1 MKKPP
6 IKPTALQAPTTQ
18 DEFIS
23 QGAQPPVAP
32 MSEEKPIKAFSLR
45 MEPELLKE
53 LQEIK
58 DAQPRHLRSSI
69 HQFII
74 QAITEKVAKV
84 KQTQK
89 KLKPDPL

>member
-6 IKPTALQAPTTQ
+6 IKPTALQAPATPE
-18 DEFIS
+18 EFIS
-23 QGAQPPVAP
+23 QGAQQPVTTVRD
-32 MSEEKPIKAFSLR
+32 EKPIKAFSLR

-69 HQFII
+69 HNFII
-74 QAITEKVAKV
+74 QAITEKVARI
-84 KQTQK
+84 KQN
-89 KLKPDPL
+89 

>member
-6 IKPTALQAPTTQ
+6 IKPTALQAPGTPE
-18 DEFIS
+18 EFIS
-23 QGAQPPVAP
+23 QGAQQPATIVQ
-32 MSEEKPIKAFSLR
+32 EEKAIKAFSLR

-69 HQFII
+69 HNFII
-74 QAITEKVAKV
+74 QAITEKVARI
-84 KQTQK
+84 KQNQNRSK
-89 KLKPDPL
+89 NNL